1 MKKYLLVL
9 MLLPMFLMG
18 CEEPEPTPLPL
29 GELELTGT
37 WEWTE
42 TSWASPQEPLT
53 PETEGYTLHLT
64 LTEENEFVYYHDQV
78 MVDRG
83 TFKPQKQAEGGNELN
98 YVELYSHITSSKYT
112 RFYELI
118 EISDD
123 NHVMTTYQ
131 YPYTEDGR
139 ALRWRKLNNIETEEI
154 LGKK

>member
-1 MKKYLLVL
+1 MKKHLFILL
-9 MLLPMFLMG
+9 LLPLLWVG
-18 CEEPEPTPLPL
+18 CEKPEPTPLPL

-42 TSWASPQEPLT
+42 TTWNPFEKIT

-83 TFKPQKQAEGGNELN
+83 TFKPKKQAEGGNELN
-98 YVELYSHITSSKYT
+98 YVEFYSHITYSKYT
-112 RFYELI
+112 LFYELI

>member
-98 YVELYSHITSSKYT
+98 YVEFYSHITYSKYT
-112 RFYELI
+112 LFYELI

>member
-18 CEEPEPTPLPL
+18 CEEPEPTPQPL
-29 GELELTGT
+29 GELQLTGT

-42 TSWASPQEPLT
+42 TAWNPFEKIT

-98 YVELYSHITSSKYT
+98 YVEFYSHITYSKYT
-112 RFYELI
+112 LFYELI
-118 EISDD
+118 EISDN

-139 ALRWRKLNNIETEEI
+139 TLRWRKLNNIETEEI